1 MAPIVHGLE
10 AEFEA
15 QVTFTYLDQDDSRT
29 RDFQKA
35 LSYRFPPAMYLLDGE
50 GKILRRWFG
59 PVTEANLRLALE
71 VALEL
76 GS

>member
-10 AEFEA
+10 AEFQA

-29 RDFQKA
+29 LPFQKA
-35 LSYRFPPAMYLLDGE
+35 LSFRAPPAMYLLDGA
-50 GKILRRWFG
+50 GKTLRRWFG
-59 PVTEANLRLALE
+59 PVTEANLRKAIE

-76 GS
+76 SS